1 MISKIE
7 VERFTLSSSKPF
19 DQVRLTSRNGKN
31 AELSIFDVWC
41 SDPNSTVRS
50 AGMTFSTSKNL
61 LDSVKLSIS
70 DRVFIEHHV
79 RQGLAL
85 VSGHGGNTESRMS
98 PRE

>member
-50 AGMTFSTSKNL
+50 AGMTFPPPKICWTRSIFPFL
-61 LDSVKLSIS
+61 IVCLSSI
-70 DRVFIEHHV
+70 
-79 RQGLAL
+79 
-85 VSGHGGNTESRMS
+85 M
-98 PRE
+98 